1 MEDDIASTGK
11 GSPELFTCG
20 ICTEPY
26 DDNEHKAKFLTCYH
40 TFCSQCLSQW
50 HGKKGEANTSSIQ
63 CPNCDQL
70 TSVPENGIAGLQTNF
85 YIERMKENPTEAETP
100 KPDGQMEGCQ
110 QHGNHLTLFFCTF
123 FAFFVACIAV
133 YIYMLN
139 HKESTGYVKT
149 GIKEATTAHNT
160 LEETAAHSTLEA
172 TAAHSTLEA
181 TAAHS
186 TLEATTAHST
196 LEETAAHST
205 LEATAARSTL
215 EDQLLRSHA
224 IQVEIQNAI
233 QAIESEMQTIQRN
246 RDSKTENLVIFIR
259 FAQDQLEQCLQE
271 ATDAI
276 SQHHTIQHGK
286 LVGKQ
291 WPLQQAAESL
301 EKHIS
306 QSEEIVKTGNI
317 NAIISFRGNLEKA
330 TQKTK
335 FHLDQRENPIKSEL
349 IAGPNLLNDRF
360 HSIGQTYFKSNLP
373 TNVVFRNDKITA
385 GLISV
390 ITVELF
396 NDAGNKFMFVPSFL
410 TVKLIDPEQDELPVT
425 LNTTPPDFTVTFTPH
440 VSGKHEI
447 SVMCLGQKLKSEQT
461 HIIVNSN
468 NPVLTFGKEGDGN
481 GNFEHPYNIVMDNND
496 VLYVADEYRTRIQT
510 FSYNGKFLNKFFVND
525 HEGVSIVGMALDQE
539 NELIYCTKP
548 SANLM
553 LVFDLE
559 GQLQHSYKL
568 DIMIKP
574 SHIAI
579 NRHYEII
586 ISDWANGRLC
596 KFNKQG
602 KHLSCMGNLKL
613 PGFIAISNDDSVIV
627 ADMRDDCVYAFS
639 PDGLVRHKFGSSGTG
654 KGQLKEPWG
663 VATDG
668 EYILVGDKGNNR
680 IQVFRYNGTFVSMI
694 ESKDD
699 PLLYPWGLLA
709 TGDGYVYVADVGNHC
724 IKKYKYR
731 HMS

>member
-1 MEDDIASTGK
+1 MEDDMASTGK

-26 DDNEHKAKFLTCYH
+26 DDNEHKAKFLTCHH

-85 YIERMKENPTEAETP
+85 YIESMKENPKEAEEP
-100 KPDGQMEGCQ
+100 KPDGQKEGRKK
-110 QHGNHLTLFFCTF
+110 HGNHLTLFFCTF
-123 FAFFVACIAV
+123 FAFFAACIAV

-149 GIKEATTAHNT
+149 GIKEATTAYST
-160 LEETAAHSTLEA
+160 LEETAARSTLEP
-172 TAAHSTLEA
+172 
-181 TAAHS
+181 
-186 TLEATTAHST
+186 
-196 LEETAAHST
+196 TAAHST

-215 EDQLLRSHA
+215 EDQLLRSHT
-224 IQVEIQNAI
+224 IQAQIQNAI
-233 QAIESEMQTIQRN
+233 REIQSEMQTIQEN
-246 RDSKTENLVIFIR
+246 KDHATENLVAFI
-259 FAQDQLEQCLQE
+259 QSTQHQLERCLQE

-276 SQHHTIQHGK
+276 SQQHEIQHGK
-286 LVGKQ
+286 LDGKQ

-301 EKHIS
+301 QKHIT
-306 QSEEIVKTGNI
+306 QSEEIIKTDDVNEI
-317 NAIISFRGNLEKA
+317 MSSRGNLEKA
-330 TQKTK
+330 TQITK
-335 FHLDQRENPIKSEL
+335 FQLDQREKLIKSDL
-349 IAGPNLLNDRF
+349 VLDPNLLNDRF
-360 HSIGQTYFKSNLP
+360 HSIGQLYFNSILP
-373 TNVVFRNDKITA
+373 TSVAFKNNEITA
-385 GLISV
+385 GLESV
-390 ITVELF
+390 ITVQLY
-396 NDAGNKFMFVPSFL
+396 NDAGNQVLFVPSSL
-410 TVKLIDPEQDELPVT
+410 TIRIIDPQQDELPVT
-425 LNTTPPDFTVTFTPH
+425 LNTTSPESTVTFTPQ

-447 SVMCLGQKLKSEQT
+447 SVMCLGQKMKSEQT
-461 HIIVNSN
+461 HIMVNSN
-468 NPVLTFGKEGDGN
+468 NPVLKFGKEGDGN
-481 GNFEHPYNIVMDNND
+481 GNFKHPYDIVMDKNG
-496 VLYVADEYRTRIQT
+496 VLYVADDSRTRIQT
-510 FSYNGKFLNKFFVND
+510 FSDNGKFLNKFFVND
-525 HEGVSIVGMALDQE
+525 HEGDDIFGVALDQD
-539 NELIYCTKP
+539 NELIYCTKL
-548 SANLM
+548 SDNLM

-568 DIMIKP
+568 HIMDKP
-574 SHIAI
+574 GLIAI

-586 ISDWANGRLC
+586 ISDLANERLC

-602 KHLSCMGNLKL
+602 KHLSCMGNLKF

-627 ADMRDDCVYAFS
+627 ADALDGCVYVFS
-639 PDGLVRHKFGSSGTG
+639 PDGSVRHKFGSSGTG
-654 KGQLKEPWG
+654 KGQLKEPAG

-699 PLLYPWGLLA
+699 PLQFPFGLVV
-709 TGDGYVYVADVGNHC
+709 TGDGYVYVADYFNHC

-731 HMS
+731 HMP

>member
-1 MEDDIASTGK
+1 MEDDMASTGK

-85 YIERMKENPTEAETP
+85 YIESMKENPAEADTP
-100 KPDGQMEGCQ
+100 KPDGQMEGRKK
-110 QHGNHLTLFFCTF
+110 HGNHLTLFFCTF
-123 FAFFVACIAV
+123 LTFLVACIAI
-133 YIYMLN
+133 YINTLLDR
-139 HKESTGYVKT
+139 KESAGHVKT
-149 GIKEATTAHNT
+149 GIQEAT
-160 LEETAAHSTLEA
+160 AARSTLEA
-172 TAAHSTLEA
+172 TAV
-181 TAAHS
+181 
-186 TLEATTAHST
+186 
-196 LEETAAHST
+196 
-205 LEATAARSTL
+205 RSTL
-215 EDQLLRSHA
+215 EDQLLRSHT
-224 IQVEIQNAI
+224 IQAEIQNAI
-233 QAIESEMQTIQRN
+233 KEIQSEMQTIQEN
-246 RDSKTENLVIFIR
+246 KDHATENLVAFI
-259 FAQDQLEQCLQE
+259 QSTQHQLERCLQE

-276 SQHHTIQHGK
+276 SQQHEIQHGK
-286 LVGKQ
+286 LDGKQ

-301 EKHIS
+301 QKHIT
-306 QSEEIVKTGNI
+306 QSEEIIKTDDVNEI
-317 NAIISFRGNLEKA
+317 MSSRGNLEKA
-330 TQKTK
+330 TQITK
-335 FHLDQRENPIKSEL
+335 FQLDQREKLIKSDL
-349 IAGPNLLNDRF
+349 VLDPNLLNDRF
-360 HSIGQTYFKSNLP
+360 HSIGQIYFQSILP
-373 TNVVFRNDKITA
+373 TSVAFKNNEITA
-385 GLISV
+385 GLKSI
-390 ITVELF
+390 ITVQLY
-396 NDAGNKFMFVPSFL
+396 NDAGNKFLFVPSSL
-410 TVKLIDPEQDELPVT
+410 TIRIIDPEQDELPVT
-425 LNTTPPDFTVTFTPH
+425 LNTTSPESTVTFTPQ

-461 HIIVNSN
+461 HIMVNSN
-468 NPVLTFGKEGDGN
+468 NPVLKFGEEGDGN
-481 GNFEHPYNIVMDNND
+481 GNFIYPYDIVMDNNG
-496 VLYVADEYRTRIQT
+496 VLYVADVSRTRIQM
-510 FSYNGKFLNKFFVND
+510 FSDNGKFLNKFFVND
-525 HEGVSIVGMALDQE
+525 HEGDGIFDVALDQD

-548 SANLM
+548 SDNLM

-568 DIMIKP
+568 DIMDEP
-574 SHIAI
+574 RCIAI

-627 ADMRDDCVYAFS
+627 ADVLDGCVYVFS
-639 PDGLVRHKFGSSGTG
+639 PDGSVRHKFGSSGTG
-654 KGQLKEPWG
+654 KGQLKKPWG

-668 EYILVGDKGNNR
+668 EYILVGDRKNNR

-699 PLLYPWGLLA
+699 PLKSPDGLLA
-709 TGDGYVYVADVGNHC
+709 TGDGYVYVADHDNHC

-731 HMS
+731 HMP